1 MGFLPVQLLGSCKF
15 WRSRALYAD
24 ISMPGPYRNGDAE
37 VSKQRLFE
45 IVSMQENVV
54 RCHVAVNK
62 PLSMYRVECKENA
75 SHDR

>member
-1 MGFLPVQLLGSCKF
+1 MGFLPLPLLGSCEF

-24 ISMPGPYRNGDAE
+24 ISMPGPYRNGDTE

-45 IVSMQENVV
+45 LFSMQVNVV

-75 SHDR
+75 SHDH

>member
-1 MGFLPVQLLGSCKF
+1 MGFLPLQLLGSCKF

-24 ISMPGPYRNGDAE
+24 ISMPGSYRNGDAE

-45 IVSMQENVV
+45 IFSMQENVV

-75 SHDR
+75 SHDH